1 MAYRTAVAS
10 DLTGYGHGEGVLQTT
25 NRRARHSGR
34 RKPQWHEN
42 PSTFGRAG
50 SIPASGTNH
59 LAAAR
64 HPWPLPLHR
73 IGVMPLR
80 GMPSWWAYSPSHTKL
95 ASVAAVSYLSLRPLW
110 GRSATRRYSTSFS
123 TAHTVSSMRGW
134 AFACGWMRSAWNQSG
149 SSAKPSSRKGTSG
162 LSVSAA
168 TLPNIWLNWRV

>member
-59 LAAAR
+59 PAAAR

-80 GMPSWWAYSPSHTKL
+80 CMPSWWAYSPSHIKL
-95 ASVAAVSYLSLRPLW
+95 AAVGL
-110 GRSATRRYSTSFS
+110 SATFRCVREDAAPHGA
-123 TAHTVSSMRGW
+123 TAHPSAPPTPYP
-134 AFACGWMRSAWNQSG
+134 ACAGG
-149 SSAKPSSRKGTSG
+149 PSPAGGCGRPGTSPG
-162 LSVSAA
+162 HRQS
-168 TLPNIWLNWRV
+168 LPAGRAPAGCPCRRPPCRTSG